1 MTFNFAIVLKYQ
13 EALLLGL
20 WMTLKLT
27 LICILLGCALGF
39 LLALARTSKSAILR
53 GASSVYVEF
62 FRGTPVLVQLFWIF
76 FCLPLVLG
84 VELSNLA
91 SGIIALTLYMGAIS
105 SETFRASLKAV
116 GREQLDAC
124 VALGLSPFVRTTSV
138 ILPQAI
144 LRAAPTLL
152 SNCVSLFKESAL
164 VSAVGMADLMFVG
177 QNISNNT
184 ARPIEVLSVE
194 GAMVPGPTALEI
206 AESLKSHGLNVTGQ
220 HVKPGAK
227 TAGQTIVDRAQAL
240 GADLIVKGAYTQSR
254 LRQMIFGGVT
264 RDLILSSPLPVLFS
278 Y

>member
-1 MTFNFAIVLKYQ
+1 MMSFNFAVVLKFR

-20 WMTLKLT
+20 WTTLKLT
-27 LICILLGCALGF
+27 LICIVLGCVLGF

-53 GASSVYVEF
+53 GVSGVYVEF

-76 FCLPLVLG
+76 FCLPLILG
-84 VELSNLA
+84 VELSNMA

-105 SETFRASLKAV
+105 SETFRASLKSV

-124 VALGLSPFVRTTSV
+124 VALGLSPWVRTTSV
-138 ILPQAI
+138 VLPQAV

-184 ARPIEVLSVE
+184 ARPVEVLTVVALIYFVIAFPLTRAVTVVE
-194 GAMVPGPTALEI
+194 QRI
-206 AESLKSHGLNVTGQ
+206 LK
-220 HVKPGAK
+220 
-227 TAGQTIVDRAQAL
+227 
-240 GADLIVKGAYTQSR
+240 R
-254 LRQMIFGGVT
+254 LAV
-264 RDLILSSPLPVLFS
+264 
-278 Y
+278 

>member
-1 MTFNFAIVLKYQ
+1 MTFNFAIVLKFQ
-13 EALLLGL
+13 NALLLGL

-27 LICILLGCALGF
+27 LICIALGCALGF

-53 GASSVYVEF
+53 GVSSVYVEF

-84 VELSNLA
+84 VELSNMA
-91 SGIIALTLYMGAIS
+91 SGVIALTLYMGAIS
-105 SETFRASLKAV
+105 SETFRASLKSV

-124 VALGLSPFVRTTSV
+124 VALGLSPWARTTSV
-138 ILPQAI
+138 ILPQAV

-184 ARPIEVLSVE
+184 ARPIEVLTVVALIYFVIAFPLTRAVTVIE
-194 GAMVPGPTALEI
+194 GRI
-206 AESLKSHGLNVTGQ
+206 LKKL
-220 HVKPGAK
+220 A
-227 TAGQTIVDRAQAL
+227 I
-240 GADLIVKGAYTQSR
+240 
-254 LRQMIFGGVT
+254 
-264 RDLILSSPLPVLFS
+264 
-278 Y
+278 

>member
-1 MTFNFAIVLKYQ
+1 MTFNFAIVLRFQ
-13 EALLLGL
+13 DALLLGL
-20 WMTLKLT
+20 WTTLKLT
-27 LICILLGCALGF
+27 LICIVLGCIFGF
-39 LLALARTSKSAILR
+39 LLALARTSKSVILR
-53 GASSVYVEF
+53 SISSVYVEF

-84 VELSNLA
+84 VELSNMA

-105 SETFRASLKAV
+105 SETFRASLKSV

-138 ILPQAI
+138 VLPQAV

-184 ARPIEVLSVE
+184 ARPIEVLSV
-194 GAMVPGPTALEI
+194 VALIYFAI
-206 AESLKSHGLNVTGQ
+206 AFPLTRAVTVFEQRILK
-220 HVKPGAK
+220 
-227 TAGQTIVDRAQAL
+227 
-240 GADLIVKGAYTQSR
+240 R
-254 LRQMIFGGVT
+254 LAV
-264 RDLILSSPLPVLFS
+264 
-278 Y
+278 